1 MINNV
6 ILIGRLVS
14 DPEVKELEK
23 SKVAN
28 ITLAVSRRYKN
39 EEGVYETDFI
49 DCVVWNDL
57 ATNLKEYSKKGDL
70 VGIIGRL
77 QITTYTTKEDQKRKT
92 TEVVVEKL
100 SFLQPKKTEE

>member
-6 ILIGRLVS
+6 TLIGRLVS

-28 ITLAVSRRYKN
+28 ITLAVSRRFKN
-39 EEGVYETDFI
+39 EDGSYETDFI
-49 DCVVWNDL
+49 DCVVWNEL
-57 ATNLKEYSKKGDL
+57 ASNLKEYCKKGDL
-70 VGIIGRL
+70 VGVTGRV
-77 QITTYTTKEDQKRKT
+77 QTTTYTTKEDQKRKT